1 MIYING
7 RRASKRDILTLLAD
21 LKTGR
26 AKVTSDKR
34 TKKGAR
40 SIKTV

>member
-1 MIYING
+1 MLYING

-26 AKVTSDKR
+26 AKVTQDKR

-40 SIKTV
+40 SITTA